1 MILTYLSNA
10 NDDVQRKKKNIYRVT
25 NKLLLDLIYMHARFI
40 VSMRLPDHVLCLK
53 IEFYILY
60 NIVL

>member
-1 MILTYLSNA
+1 MLMMMYKG
-10 NDDVQRKKKNIYRVT
+10 KKKNIYRVT